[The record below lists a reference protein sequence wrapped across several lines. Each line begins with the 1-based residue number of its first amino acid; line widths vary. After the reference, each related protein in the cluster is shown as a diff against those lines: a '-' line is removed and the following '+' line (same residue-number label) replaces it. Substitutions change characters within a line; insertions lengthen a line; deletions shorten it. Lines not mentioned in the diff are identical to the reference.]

1 MSEFVEDGLQGRGV
15 GTKLDPMSPRVIQ
28 TIPPS
33 HLGNMDHPWRADLKV
48 LSQQVDD
55 LCGLV
60 NADYPEIT
68 FGPSPITLGV
78 V

>member
-33 HLGNMDHPWRADLKV
+33 HLRNVNHSWLADLKV

-55 LCGLV
+55 VRGLV
-60 NADYPEIT
+60 NADDPEIT
-68 FGPSPITLGV
+68 FGPCPITLGV